1 MTDRRL
7 AVRPPGTD
15 GEDNGDRHHSHVAFA
30 GRAER
35 RAQRPRSAEEA
46 EERYV
51 AARDAWTAA
60 MRGAQSGAS
69 ADLAALAIAQEA
81 YEAALAEKERWA
93 SGPRV
98 AIPVEPDPSSDLDA
112 VVGQELSWRRVHEHE
127 QEAERKPRGGLG
139 GLIRWLRGR

>member
-7 AVRPPGTD
+7 ATRPSGAD
-15 GEDNGDRHHSHVAFA
+15 GEEDAGVRHHHHTAFPSVAD
-30 GRAER
+30 R

-81 YEAALAEKERWA
+81 YEAALAEKARWTSA
-93 SGPRV
+93 RV
-98 AIPVEPDPSSDLDA
+98 AIPVEHDSSSDLDA

-127 QEAERKPRGGLG
+127 QEAERKPRGALG
-139 GLIRWLRGR
+139 GLLRRLRGR